1 MTEEELDATGALVV
15 DEDQDELLEELSLE
29 ERKEGL
35 KKARWNVFLY
45 LGVAAILF
53 FFALFPMPFSADYDG
68 LTYSAEKDIGL
79 VWGLPLDGED
89 LFDVPM
95 RLTVL
100 ATTPPAVT
108 EKIDIGVYVIQQEDC
123 TDYAMSEKMEEAK
136 SGDSHAYQYQEAN
149 QAILAEKSYEFEFN
163 IDPGQYCIVS
173 WYIYENGDPV
183 TGKSMELSVDGK
195 LYPNQFFG
203 GLAGLVCLSSL
214 DLPSSAPNATAVL
227 CASCSRAK
235 TNPPNPRCCP
245 KPAKLASPQAPVDHL
260 RQVQAGPHPLRAHQP
275 LRKLHP
281 LRMRGRPLLRS
292 RKRPWH
298 QANQPH
304 NPRFLNPP
312 TKGPLS
318 QQKTGISSG
327 KCLTELTTKR
337 SMCKTRAVP
346 TFHTKPEFSVSPPFW
361 CICSTKQ
368 HHP

>member
-149 QAILAEKSYEFEFN
+149 QAILAEKSHN
-163 IDPGQYCIVS
+163 LNSTSSGQYCIVS

-195 LYPNQFFG
+195 GCTPISSLEASQDWCASP
-203 GLAGLVCLSSL
+203 SL
-214 DLPSSAPNATAVL
+214 DLPSSAPGSSAHRVL
-227 CASCSRAK
+227 EVK
-235 TNPPNPRCCP
+235 TKPPNPRCCP
-245 KPAKLASPQAPVDHL
+245 KPAKLASPQAAGLP
-260 RQVQAGPHPLRAHQP
+260 QAGPA
-275 LRKLHP
+275 
-281 LRMRGRPLLRS
+281 
-292 RKRPWH
+292 
-298 QANQPH
+298 
-304 NPRFLNPP
+304 
-312 TKGPLS
+312 GP
-318 QQKTGISSG
+318 
-327 KCLTELTTKR
+327 
-337 SMCKTRAVP
+337 TRAGP
-346 TFHTKPEFSVSPPFW
+346 SAPPQA
-361 CICSTKQ
+361 SQ
-368 HHP
+368 